1 MIHKIHLNYVFIFS
15 CMNILIVLAQKQN
28 QYYNNQQQYSYNT
41 KNLYDSRYF
50 KHGNQRNELVGGTCA
65 EFIQMNSLDQCCT
78 QRDDDCYM
86 IHFDTRCYCDVFC
99 DRSKIPDNSD
109 CCPDAGSVCNGVYAQ
124 QIATTRLQIIG

>member
-65 EFIQMNSLDQCCT
+65 EFIQMNSLD
-78 QRDDDCYM
+78 
-86 IHFDTRCYCDVFC
+86 
-99 DRSKIPDNSD
+99 
-109 CCPDAGSVCNGVYAQ
+109 
-124 QIATTRLQIIG
+124 